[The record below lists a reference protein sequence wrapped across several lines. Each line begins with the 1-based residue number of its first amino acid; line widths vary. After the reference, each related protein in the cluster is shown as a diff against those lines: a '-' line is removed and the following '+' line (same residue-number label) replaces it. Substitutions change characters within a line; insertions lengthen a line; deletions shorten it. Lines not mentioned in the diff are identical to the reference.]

1 MIMVMDLRKIT
12 GVIFLTFIIFS
23 YVSFRAEWNFFMYIH
38 IIQFFKFIDLSLE
51 YWVFL
56 DRYVFNGVL

>member
-1 MIMVMDLRKIT
+1 MDLRKVT
-12 GVIFLTFIIFS
+12 GVMLLTFIIFS
-23 YVSFRAEWNFFMYIH
+23 YLSFRAEWNFFMFVQMIY
-38 IIQFFKFIDLSLE
+38 FFRYIDLPLE

>member
-1 MIMVMDLRKIT
+1 MVMDLRKIT

>member
-1 MIMVMDLRKIT
+1 MDLRKIT

-23 YVSFRAEWNFFMYIH
+23 YVLFRVEWNYFMFIQM
-38 IIQFFKFIDLSLE
+38 IQFFQFIDLSLE

>member
-1 MIMVMDLRKIT
+1 MVMDFRKIIGMT
-12 GVIFLTFIIFS
+12 FLTFILFS
-23 YVSFRAEWNFFMYIH
+23 YLLFRTEWNFFMFVQMIY
-38 IIQFFKFIDLSLE
+38 FFRYIDLSLE

>member
-1 MIMVMDLRKIT
+1 MVMDFRKIT
-12 GVIFLTFIIFS
+12 GVLFLTFIIFS
-23 YVSFRAEWNFFMYIH
+23 YVSFRVEWNYFMFIQM
-38 IIQFFKFIDLSLE
+38 IQFFQFIDLSLE

>member
-1 MIMVMDLRKIT
+1 MDLRKIT

-23 YVSFRAEWNFFMYIH
+23 YVSFRVEWNYFMFIQM
-38 IIQFFKFIDLSLE
+38 IQFFQFIDLSLE

>member
-1 MIMVMDLRKIT
+1 MDLRKVT
-12 GVIFLTFIIFS
+12 GVMLLTLMIFS
-23 YVSFRAEWNFFMYIH
+23 YLSFRVEWNYFMFIH
-38 IIQFFKFIDLSLE
+38 MIQFFKYIDLSLE

>member
-1 MIMVMDLRKIT
+1 MVMDLRKIT

-23 YVSFRAEWNFFMYIH
+23 YVSFRVEWNYFMFIQM
-38 IIQFFKFIDLSLE
+38 IQFFQFIDLSLE